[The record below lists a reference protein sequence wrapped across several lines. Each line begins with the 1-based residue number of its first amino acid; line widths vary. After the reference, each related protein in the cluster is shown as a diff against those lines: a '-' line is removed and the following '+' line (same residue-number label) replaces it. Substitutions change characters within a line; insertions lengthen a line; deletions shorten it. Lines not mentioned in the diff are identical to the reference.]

1 MRHEVMSHVFI
12 ISHILINNKCI
23 YSNVYIYIYV
33 YIHMKLCIYIYMY
46 IYICRYI
53 YICICVYIYNYY
65 TVCLITCFSLSSF
78 LIESHGSSAIKK
90 HKPTSQSQCR
100 PGRELGTSRA
110 VPRVAQILMV
120 WGRDALM
127 LWVTTCDRSLCCD
140 LAFYKLKSIIIFTH
154 THIIYIYILKENVLL
169 IMICMS
175 TKS

>member
-1 MRHEVMSHVFI
+1 MYIF
-12 ISHILINNKCI
+12 KCL
-23 YSNVYIYIYV
+23 YIYIYV
-33 YIHMKLCIYIYMY
+33 YIHMKLCIYMYIYVDIYIYIYMY
-46 IYICRYI
+46 IYICI
-53 YICICVYIYNYY
+53 YAYIYNYY
-65 TVCLITCFSLSSF
+65 MVCLITCFSLSSF

-110 VPRVAQILMV
+110 VPRVAQIPMV

-154 THIIYIYILKENVLL
+154 TYNIYIYIYWKKT
-169 IMICMS
+169 CY
-175 TKS
+175 